1 MSEHIKALIVDD
13 EQSARESLKRALMT
27 LNLSVDL
34 VGMAENAQ
42 QAIDIIIDR
51 RTELVFLD
59 IEMPGHDGFWLANQ
73 IQKLNIP
80 IHLIFVTAYNEY
92 AIQAF
97 RYAAFDFLTK
107 PLDID
112 QLQQTMDRYLKEYK
126 HKNFNAKMNKLQA
139 FLSEAK
145 LKLNTQN
152 GFQILLHNSIV
163 YCEAKGNFTIIH
175 LVDGQKEMVCNQ
187 LGMLEEKLQGSD
199 FIRVHRSVLI
209 NVTYL
214 KSFNRKTKIV
224 VLTDSLQKYE
234 VKVSSSGI
242 KKLSSLPL

>member
-1 MSEHIKALIVDD
+1 
-13 EQSARESLKRALMT
+13 
-27 LNLSVDL
+27 
-34 VGMAENAQ
+34 
-42 QAIDIIIDR
+42 
-51 RTELVFLD
+51 
-59 IEMPGHDGFWLANQ
+59 
-73 IQKLNIP
+73 
-80 IHLIFVTAYNEY
+80 
-92 AIQAF
+92 
-97 RYAAFDFLTK
+97 
-107 PLDID
+107 
-112 QLQQTMDRYLKEYK
+112 
-126 HKNFNAKMNKLQA
+126 MNKLQA

-175 LVDGQKEMVCNQ
+175 LVDGQKEIVCNQ